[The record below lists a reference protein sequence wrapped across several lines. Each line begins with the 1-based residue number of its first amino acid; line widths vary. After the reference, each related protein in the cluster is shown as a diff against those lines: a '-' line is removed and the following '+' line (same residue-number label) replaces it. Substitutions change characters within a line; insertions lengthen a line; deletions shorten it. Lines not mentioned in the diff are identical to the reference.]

1 VAQFRSLIEPF
12 NMIFSLSLMVTG
24 VLGGLLLAG
33 QTFSTVSILAV
44 VILTGMMMTVA
55 VLMIDLVLRL
65 RGQGMDRDEAI
76 LTAAPIRLRPIVMT
90 SLISIV
96 VLIPVA
102 FFPRT
107 GIDAYAPLATV
118 VIGGLTMGTVLALFA
133 VPVLHTYTDDLARL
147 VRTGLGRLRARG
159 QEPPA

>member
-1 VAQFRSLIEPF
+1 
-12 NMIFSLSLMVTG
+12 
-24 VLGGLLLAG
+24 
-33 QTFSTVSILAV
+33 
-44 VILTGMMMTVA
+44 MTVA

-65 RGQGMDRDEAI
+65 RAEGMPRDEAI

-118 VIGGLTMGTVLALFA
+118 TIGGLTIGTVLALYV

-147 VRTGLGRLRARG
+147 VGAAVRRLRRRRE
-159 QEPPA
+159 EPLP

>member
-1 VAQFRSLIEPF
+1 
-12 NMIFSLSLMVTG
+12 
-24 VLGGLLLAG
+24 
-33 QTFSTVSILAV
+33 
-44 VILTGMMMTVA
+44 
-55 VLMIDLVLRL
+55 
-65 RGQGMDRDEAI
+65 MDRDEAV

-118 VIGGLTMGTVLALFA
+118 TIGGLALGTLLALFV

-147 VRTGLGRLRARG
+147 AAAGVRRLSRRREESQA
-159 QEPPA
+159 